1 MKIFGFLFDTDSKFA
16 KITSKIAMIVIANL
30 LFLIFCIPIVTVGA
44 AYTALYHVM
53 MKSFRNGSDINVIS
67 EFWKGFKNNFIQAT
81 ICWVGYLLFLG
92 IGLLNIFWCS
102 QLGGLFLYLE
112 CGIAIMVLLI
122 GALMLFMGPMIA
134 AFENKTKILLGNA
147 VFLVIKKPI
156 ISAGFLGVNIIPVLV
171 AVLDKVNQPTYA
183 FCFFF
188 FAFGLNAWIGA
199 WIILKTFIQYL
210 PPVEKEDEGEKE
222 E

>member
-1 MKIFGFLFDTDSKFA
+1 MRIFGFLFDTDSKFA

-102 QLGGLFLYLE
+102 QLGGLFLYFE
-112 CGIAIMVLLI
+112 CGIAIMEILI
-122 GALMLFMGPMIA
+122 GALMLFMGTVIA
-134 AFENKTKILLGNA
+134 AF
-147 VFLVIKKPI
+147 
-156 ISAGFLGVNIIPVLV
+156 
-171 AVLDKVNQPTYA
+171 
-183 FCFFF
+183 
-188 FAFGLNAWIGA
+188 
-199 WIILKTFIQYL
+199 
-210 PPVEKEDEGEKE
+210 
-222 E
+222 

>member
-1 MKIFGFLFDTDSKFA
+1 MRIFGFLFDTDSKFA

-92 IGLLNIFWCS
+92 I
-102 QLGGLFLYLE
+102 
-112 CGIAIMVLLI
+112 AIMEILI
-122 GALMLFMGPMIA
+122 GALMLFMGPVIA
-134 AFENKTKILLGNA
+134 AFENKTKILLENA
-147 VFLVIKKPI
+147 VFLAIKKPI

-199 WIILKTFIQYL
+199 WIILKTFTQYL
-210 PPVEKEDEGEKE
+210 PPVEKVDEGEKE

>member
-1 MKIFGFLFDTDSKFA
+1 MRIFGFLFDTDSKFA
-16 KITSKIAMIVIANL
+16 KVTSKIAMIVIANL
-30 LFLIFCIPIVTVGA
+30 LFLIFCIPIITAGA

-53 MKSFRNGSDINVIS
+53 MKSFRNRTDINVIS

-102 QLGGLFLYLE
+102 QLGGLFFYLE
-112 CGIAIMVLLI
+112 YGIAIMELLM
-122 GALMLFMGPMIA
+122 GALMLFMGPVIA
-134 AFENKTKILLGNA
+134 AFENKTKILLKNA
-147 VFLVIKKPI
+147 VFLAIKKPV
-156 ISAGFLGVNIIPVLV
+156 ISVGFLGVNIIPVLV
-171 AVLDKVNQPTYA
+171 AILDKVNQPTYA

-199 WIILKTFIQYL
+199 WLILKIFTEYL
-210 PPVEKEDEGEKE
+210 PAVEKVKEEEKE